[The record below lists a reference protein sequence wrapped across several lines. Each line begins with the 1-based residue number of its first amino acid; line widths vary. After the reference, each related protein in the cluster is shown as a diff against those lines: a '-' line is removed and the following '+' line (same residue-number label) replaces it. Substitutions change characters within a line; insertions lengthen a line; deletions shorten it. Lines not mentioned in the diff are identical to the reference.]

1 MTGFV
6 LNMWIVWGA
15 LAVLFA
21 AIKIYSDSLIKNEEN
36 QLILDDAFSQ
46 LKSEQATIQANVH
59 KLAPFKTISLW
70 LWIAASVFVAGY
82 YILDVINQFK

>member
-6 LNMWIVWGA
+6 LYMWIVWGV

-21 AIKIYSDSLIKNEEN
+21 AIKIYSGRLSQNEEN

-46 LKSEQATIQANVH
+46 LKNEQAAIQANVH
-59 KLAPFKTISLW
+59 KLAPIKMASLW
-70 LWIAASVFVAGY
+70 LWVAASVFIVGY
-82 YILDVINQFK
+82 YVLDVINQFK